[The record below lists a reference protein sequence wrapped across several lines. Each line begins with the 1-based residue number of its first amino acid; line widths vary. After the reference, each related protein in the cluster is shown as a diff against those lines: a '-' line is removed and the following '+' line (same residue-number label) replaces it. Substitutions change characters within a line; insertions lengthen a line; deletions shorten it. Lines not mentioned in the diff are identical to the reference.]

1 VSSPSLYRQ
10 TALPGAAPREWT
22 YVAEFYADTPVQLV
36 VDAGGKQIVVDED
49 AFVRDGDFP
58 DRCTAR
64 VECLDVF
71 HQPSARGTVTG
82 ADGESSAAEAVAPQ
96 NAIEERFS
104 IDQGTDA
111 TLEEHFARFFQMMEG
126 APPARI
132 TVSYHDVAEVPI
144 VLVPAMDEEP
154 ALAGMIASAIRQWFT
169 QMKPTIGNEARFVV
183 TFTTPTLTLNNATI
197 NLASVSDLHG

>member
-1 VSSPSLYRQ
+1 VTRPSLYRQ
-10 TALPGAAPREWT
+10 TALAGAAPREWT
-22 YVAEFYADTPVQLV
+22 CVAEFYADTPVQLV
-36 VDAGGKQIVVDED
+36 VTAGDKEIVVDED
-49 AFVRDGDFP
+49 AFVRDGEFP

-82 ADGESSAAEAVAPQ
+82 ADGESSAADAVAPQ
-96 NAIEERFS
+96 NVIEERFS

-111 TLEEHFARFFQMMEG
+111 TLEEHFVRFFQMMEG

-132 TVSYHDVAEVPI
+132 TVSYRDVAEVPI
-144 VLVPAMDEEP
+144 VLVPAMDDAA
-154 ALAGMIASAIRQWFT
+154 ALAGMIASAVRQWFGE
-169 QMKPTIGNEARFVV
+169 MKPTTGAEARFVV

-197 NLASVSDLHG
+197 NLANVTDLHG